1 MDKNK
6 ILLMCVSVLLII
18 SVIFAVLKVNDK
30 KPENNKSLS
39 SSVTSTEISS
49 EQIQISSA
57 VSSAETSAVTSAE
70 KTTKTSVHTTV
81 SAETSASSQKV
92 SSSVTSSAVT
102 SSSSSSKTSS
112 SSSSSSSSGRNNNS
126 SSSGNTNNFSSG
138 GSDNSY
144 SSNGQTKNSS
154 SSEQIIHSTT
164 TVKSDSAS
172 QSTVQTETVTT
183 EPYVEIITE
192 EITQPPTQPS
202 VLEGIFAESGEN
214 IDNLG
219 DCQQIICVSSYNSYC
234 DVSMYEKFGDEWEN
248 VYNTYGIVGLNGV
261 SIKSGEGDYCT
272 PKGLFGLG
280 FGFGTDDL
288 YGLNIEYRKFNENCY
303 WVDDPESD
311 YYNQWVES
319 EDTSAWNSAEHL
331 VDYPIAY
338 HYAVAINYN
347 MEAVK
352 GAGSAIFLHCAVGNY
367 TAGCVGIPEDGMF
380 YVMNWLDSSKDPK
393 ILIY

>member
-1 MDKNK
+1 
-6 ILLMCVSVLLII
+6 
-18 SVIFAVLKVNDK
+18 
-30 KPENNKSLS
+30 
-39 SSVTSTEISS
+39 
-49 EQIQISSA
+49 
-57 VSSAETSAVTSAE
+57 
-70 KTTKTSVHTTV
+70 
-81 SAETSASSQKV
+81 
-92 SSSVTSSAVT
+92 
-102 SSSSSSKTSS
+102 
-112 SSSSSSSSGRNNNS
+112 
-126 SSSGNTNNFSSG
+126 
-138 GSDNSY
+138 
-144 SSNGQTKNSS
+144 
-154 SSEQIIHSTT
+154 
-164 TVKSDSAS
+164 
-172 QSTVQTETVTT
+172 
-183 EPYVEIITE
+183 
-192 EITQPPTQPS
+192 
-202 VLEGIFAESGEN
+202 
-214 IDNLG
+214 
-219 DCQQIICVSSYNSYC
+219 
-234 DVSMYEKFGDEWEN
+234 MYEKFGDEWEN

-261 SIKSGEGDYCT
+261 SPKSCEGDYCT

-331 VDYPIAY
+331 IDYPIAY

>member
-49 EQIQISSA
+49 KQIQISSA
-57 VSSAETSAVTSAE
+57 VSSAETSEVTSAE
-70 KTTKTSVHTTV
+70 KTAKTSVHTTV
-81 SAETSASSQKV
+81 PAETSTSSQKV
-92 SSSVTSSAVT
+92 LSSVTSSAVT

-126 SSSGNTNNFSSG
+126 SSSGNTNNSSSG
-138 GSDNSY
+138 GSDNSS

-154 SSEQIIHSTT
+154 SEQIICSTA

>member
-49 EQIQISSA
+49 EQIQIYSA

-70 KTTKTSVHTTV
+70 KTAKTSVHTTV
-81 SAETSASSQKV
+81 PAETSTSSQKV
-92 SSSVTSSAVT
+92 SSSETSSAVT

-112 SSSSSSSSGRNNNS
+112 SSSGRNNS
-126 SSSGNTNNFSSG
+126 SSSPENTNSSSSG
-138 GSDNSY
+138 GSDNSS
-144 SSNGQTKNSS
+144 SSNGQTKNY
-154 SSEQIIHSTT
+154 SSETVTHVTT
-164 TVKSDSAS
+164 TTKPESAP
-172 QSTVQTETVTT
+172 QNTVQTETVTT

-288 YGLNIEYRKFNENCY
+288 HGLNIEYRKFNENCY